1 MLVEG
6 DLELWVGDDA
16 ATLVLELEAEV
27 QVQVAI
33 EAEPFPLNEGAPRRY
48 GGLLVLRRE
57 VVAPE
62 RGLDV
67 IEGFAR
73 FPRRVQQLADLALNE
88 PIIATGR
95 FFMTKPDA
103 IRWEYT
109 TPEKMSFVISAD
121 EYIGYFPARKKAE
134 KRNIQRWR
142 DQLFRFF
149 GVGQGSA
156 ELGKFYNIR
165 LREAGDDTYLL
176 SLIPKRRRVRK
187 RVEEVLFWLDAETY
201 MPKRVEYRAT
211 DGTGRTVE
219 FKNIQINPDLAAG
232 LYHVELPDDVTITD
246 GFSGLSGISTE
257 HP

>member
-1 MLVEG
+1 MFQNTKPLYRILPSAVILG
-6 DLELWVGDDA
+6 CAGFPSA
-16 ATLVLELEAEV
+16 ATD
-27 QVQVAI
+27 
-33 EAEPFPLNEGAPRRY
+33 LNE
-48 GGLLVLRRE
+48 VL
-57 VVAPE
+57 
-62 RGLDV
+62 
-67 IEGFAR
+67 AR
-73 FPRRVQQLADLALNE
+73 FDRVQDGIRTISAEFTETNTNALLNE

-142 DQLFRFF
+142 HQLFRFF

>member
-1 MLVEG
+1 MKQNTIVRSRTLLCLAVTVCMALPAAAA
-6 DLELWVGDDA
+6 DLND
-16 ATLVLELEAEV
+16 VLAE
-27 QVQVAI
+27 
-33 EAEPFPLNEGAPRRY
+33 F
-48 GGLLVLRRE
+48 
-57 VVAPE
+57 
-62 RGLDV
+62 D
-67 IEGFAR
+67 
-73 FPRRVQQLADLALNE
+73 RVQDAMQTISAEFVETNTNALLND
-88 PIIATGR
+88 PIVANGR

-121 EYIGYFPARKKAE
+121 EYTGYFPLRKKAE

-165 LREAGDDTYLL
+165 LRETDDDSYLL
-176 SLIPKRRRVRK
+176 SLSPKRRRVKK
-187 RVEEVLFWLDAETY
+187 RVDEVLFWLDAKTY
-201 MPKRVEYRAT
+201 LPMRIEYRSA
-211 DGTGRTVE
+211 DGTGRTIE
-219 FKNIQINPDLAAG
+219 FEEVQLNPDLAAG

-257 HP
+257 TP